1 MRTASEVGAAGDTS
15 EDGADTV
22 AYEAPPF
29 PAGRRL
35 EGNGGFQLAVSYVD
49 DVGMERSEPSAPDL
63 SRRGLGDALARKAAL
78 VEFSEDP
85 IIGLTL
91 DGRITDWNPAAERLY
106 GYSAAEA
113 IGASITM
120 LVPPERRGDPG
131 FLRRVR
137 AGEVIRQ
144 VQTQRVAKDGRRID
158 VSISISPIRDENGI
172 IVGAAAFTRDID
184 ARLQAEESRRRS
196 EAQMADAQRIAVV
209 GSWEWDIGSDTIDWS
224 SELCRIYGIEAGGQH
239 SFETFLQ
246 SVHPDDRD
254 RVQALVQDAFATGS
268 PFSFEHRLVR
278 PDGVERAMLARGEVI
293 VGVDG
298 APVTMRGTGQDITER
313 KRTEAALEASER
325 QLARSLRQQTAV
337 AHLGG
342 QALEGEDL
350 RDLADEAAVVL
361 RGALEREVSVSI
373 LPAADGRCI
382 DVGTCREDAIRIAIG
397 GAGAPFGELRVERF
411 PDLRS
416 DELLFLQA
424 SANILAD
431 AITRLRA
438 EQDTRHRALHDPLTG
453 LPNRAL
459 FLDRLTVALSQCSR
473 VGMLAVLFLDLDHFK
488 LINDSRGH
496 SAGDELLQSLAARLA
511 SVMRPG
517 DTLARFGGDE
527 FCIVCGGLGSE
538 DDAVRIAQRLLEEL
552 ALPILLTTGEHF
564 VSASIGISLATGALR
579 PAEDLIREAD
589 AAMYRAKDGGRG
601 RFELF
606 DEVMRKNATHRLRI
620 DNELRRALEEDR
632 DELIAH
638 YQPIVSLPDGAVI
651 GVEALVRWDHPQ
663 RGLLAPQEFI
673 SVAEDSGAIVALG
686 DRVLRL
692 ACHQAAAWISELDG
706 AAFSVSVNLAPRQ
719 VAHRRLA
726 ERVGEILDESG
737 LDPARLHLEITET
750 ALIEESELTIR
761 NLLDLDAIGVRLVL
775 DDFGTGYSSLAYL
788 RRFPI
793 AAIKIDRRFIA
804 GLGHDAD
811 DTTIVEA
818 ILRMAAGLR
827 IDVVAE
833 GIETPCQRAIL
844 ENLGCR
850 QGQGYL
856 WSRPVPPRGMAMLLG
871 PRGSVHKPC

>member
-1 MRTASEVGAAGDTS
+1 
-15 EDGADTV
+15 
-22 AYEAPPF
+22 
-29 PAGRRL
+29 
-35 EGNGGFQLAVSYVD
+35 
-49 DVGMERSEPSAPDL
+49 
-63 SRRGLGDALARKAAL
+63 
-78 VEFSEDP
+78 
-85 IIGLTL
+85 
-91 DGRITDWNPAAERLY
+91 
-106 GYSAAEA
+106 
-113 IGASITM
+113 
-120 LVPPERRGDPG
+120 
-131 FLRRVR
+131 
-137 AGEVIRQ
+137 
-144 VQTQRVAKDGRRID
+144 
-158 VSISISPIRDENGI
+158 
-172 IVGAAAFTRDID
+172 
-184 ARLQAEESRRRS
+184 
-196 EAQMADAQRIAVV
+196 
-209 GSWEWDIGSDTIDWS
+209 
-224 SELCRIYGIEAGGQH
+224 
-239 SFETFLQ
+239 
-246 SVHPDDRD
+246 
-254 RVQALVQDAFATGS
+254 
-268 PFSFEHRLVR
+268 
-278 PDGVERAMLARGEVI
+278 
-293 VGVDG
+293 
-298 APVTMRGTGQDITER
+298 MRGTGQDITER

-453 LPNRAL
+453 LPNRVL
-459 FLDRLTVALSQCSR
+459 FLDRLTVALAHCSR

-552 ALPILLTTGEHF
+552 SLPISLTTGEHF

-737 LDPARLHLEITET
+737 LDPGRLHLEITET

-804 GLGHDAD
+804 GLGRDAD

-833 GIETPCQRAIL
+833 GVETACQRAIL
-844 ENLGCR
+844 EDLGCR